1 MTRANQTVR
10 NASLHIEKLPTV
22 GIGFR
27 IGICHEGPFLTRPVR
42 SGDKSARSKQI
53 LCWQSQVAFVGSWID
68 GQCAGEECGPRRR
81 GNTMFEIGNTIV
93 REKTGVRLTNAHRSE
108 IAASRHLAHRCLNG
122 LAAEMLG
129 LEAGQR
135 DATMPRLT
143 GFSVFDD

>member
-10 NASLHIEKLPTV
+10 TASLHIEKLPTV

-93 REKTGVRLTNAHRSE
+93 REKTGVRLTNAHRSRNRCFTSSGAPMLE
-108 IAASRHLAHRCLNG
+108 RSCGRNASARGWPARCKH
-122 LAAEMLG
+122 AKA
-129 LEAGQR
+129 
-135 DATMPRLT
+135 DRLLCI
-143 GFSVFDD
+143 

>member
-1 MTRANQTVR
+1 LAYVM
-10 NASLHIEKLPTV
+10 K
-22 GIGFR
+22 
-27 IGICHEGPFLTRPVR
+27 GPFSLDPF
-42 SGDKSARSKQI
+42 DPEINQQEARQI